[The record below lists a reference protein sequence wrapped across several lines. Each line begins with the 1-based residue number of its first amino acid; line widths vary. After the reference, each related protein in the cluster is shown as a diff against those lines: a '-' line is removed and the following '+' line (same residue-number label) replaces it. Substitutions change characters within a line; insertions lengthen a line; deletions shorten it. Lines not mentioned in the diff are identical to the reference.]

1 MTFRH
6 LAILPV
12 SFKGQ
17 PTFSAIWGLGRGGAQ
32 GREHGVQDREW
43 KGGRLLPP
51 HSSSFYLF
59 GPEEGVLLDGPG
71 AQCHTT
77 LADGSLDEALVVG
90 REGLQYTEV
99 LSPTSPTPDPRLQG
113 SAKDTPHVSSSPPT
127 PYLHHPLPHL
137 RGPQTCRET
146 LAPPA
151 DSPKMVMLS
160 GSPPK
165 AAMFLFTQAMAMCW
179 SRRP

>member
-1 MTFRH
+1 MLRAENTGSRTE
-6 LAILPV
+6 
-12 SFKGQ
+12 SGKEEG
-17 PTFSAIWGLGRGGAQ
+17 SS
-32 GREHGVQDREW
+32 
-43 KGGRLLPP
+43 PP

-99 LSPTSPTPDPRLQG
+99 LSPTSPAPNPRLQG

-127 PYLHHPLPHL
+127 PYLHHPLPHPW
-137 RGPQTCRET
+137 GQ
-146 LAPPA
+146 APP
-151 DSPKMVMLS
+151 S
-160 GSPPK
+160 GSPDLQRDAGP
-165 AAMFLFTQAMAMCW
+165 
-179 SRRP
+179 SG